1 MPYPERQGLYDPA
14 FEHEACGVGFVATL
28 DGTPSH
34 ELIAQGLRILENL
47 THRGAAGS
55 DPLTGDGAGILLQL
69 PHALYAAELG
79 SEGIDLP
86 GPGDYAVAMCF
97 FSPEPALC
105 REQQAVLEA
114 AVLHH
119 GQRVIAWR
127 DVPVDMSALG
137 PVARDSCP
145 SIRQLFIGRTC
156 DKSSFE
162 RVLYTIQNRASRAPG
177 HGSFYVASCSSRTVV
192 YKGLMLAEQLAGFY
206 RDISHPRTVSCLALV
221 HSRFSTNTFPTWER
235 AHPYRVIAHNGEIN
249 ALRGN
254 IAWMKARESLL
265 KSELF
270 ADAIE
275 DFKPIIRLGGSDSA
289 SLDNVV
295 EFLLASGRSLPHVMM
310 MLVPEAWSRDPDMSA
325 EKKAFYE
332 YHGCLVEPW
341 DGPAA
346 ICFTDGS
353 LIGATLDRNGLR
365 PVKYVITSDG
375 LVVLASEFGV
385 LPIDPARVVTK
396 GRLQPGK
403 MFLVD
408 TVEGRSRPVIR
419 SSRSPHSRCR
429 ASSRPS
435 AIRRRICARCWCR
448 RPSTG
453 RNRWAPWVRTSRWP
467 CSRPSRSYSFA
478 TFASTSRR
486 SPIRRSIRCAK
497 KS

>member
-1 MPYPERQGLYDPA
+1 
-14 FEHEACGVGFVATL
+14 
-28 DGTPSH
+28 
-34 ELIAQGLRILENL
+34 
-47 THRGAAGS
+47 
-55 DPLTGDGAGILLQL
+55 
-69 PHALYAAELG
+69 
-79 SEGIDLP
+79 
-86 GPGDYAVAMCF
+86 MCF
-97 FSPEPALC
+97 FSPEPATS
-105 REQQAVLEA
+105 RQQQAVLEA

-127 DVPVDMSALG
+127 DVPVDASALG
-137 PVARDSCP
+137 PVARASCP
-145 SIRQLFIGRTC
+145 SLRQLFVGRSC
-156 DKSSFE
+156 SPESFE
-162 RVLYTIQNRASRAPG
+162 RVLYTIRNRAGKTASA
-177 HGSFYVASCSSRTVV
+177 GSFYVASCSSRTVV
-192 YKGLMLAEQLAGFY
+192 YKGLMLATQLAAFY
-206 RDISHPRTVSCLALV
+206 RDLSDERTVSRLAMV
-221 HSRFSTNTFPTWER
+221 HSRFSTNTFPAWER
-235 AHPYRVIAHNGEIN
+235 AHPYRVICHNGEIN

-275 DFKPIIRLGGSDSA
+275 DFKPIIRPGGSDSA

-310 MLVPEAWSRDPDMSA
+310 MLIPEAWAHDPDMSA

-346 ICFTDGS
+346 VCFTDGS

-365 PVKYVITSDG
+365 PVKYVITSGG

-385 LPIDPARVVTK
+385 LPLDPAEIVTK

-408 TVEGRSRPVIR
+408 TAEGRVISDEEIKHRVATERPYAAWLDENKIELDQL
-419 SSRSPHSRCR
+419 PPAKPTLR
-429 ASSRPS
+429 A
-435 AIRRRICARCWCR
+435 RRRQRGSAGAGVRLHR
-448 RPSTG
+448 RGGADDPLAHGAWTA
-453 RNRWAPWVRTSRWP
+453 RNRWAPWASTFRWRCCRRSRSCCSATSGSTSPRSP
-467 CSRPSRSYSFA
+467 TRPS
-478 TFASTSRR
+478 T
-486 SPIRRSIRCAK
+486 RCAR